1 MSLLILKS
9 GIKGIGQF
17 LALVFYAT
25 ITYLFS
31 YTLINKVTTDAN
43 KIVPH
48 QYEYY
53 GVKNAIS
60 LFNSKSTT
68 DSAIRLA
75 KFFTGNIENVDYD
88 NITVFNNK
96 VGLTQENII
105 SLYRASTQ
113 HAYEIKKFFDKEYLE
128 FNRKFFDRAVLHY
141 TTARFVDRSETKP
154 FGIDRVKYD
163 NMVLNIPLVKGY
175 YETLGL
181 FTSPLYTY
189 SVKNATASDIAN
201 PYFGSKARGILEV
214 EEAIK
219 AINKVFT
226 EKTNGRISFSGL
238 CDVKYL
244 NGDFYDMFRVDYSKG
259 VLSDLLYVDSKNALA
274 WSNGTTLQAETEMR
288 RVLRLSMPYLFYGNV
303 FLYDE
308 SPYQFE
314 LKYYGVVRN
323 IKKNK
328 NNSVFRRWN
337 NFMLFNVPMW
347 VNGHKENQSKVLS
360 EIFADYI
367 SMGWITPVLILLSI
381 ALIITNVL
389 NILKNRTAL
398 GLLSIILVPLVI
410 VKHEFFYSFWFS
422 VISHIAF

>member
-1 MSLLILKS
+1 
-9 GIKGIGQF
+9 
-17 LALVFYAT
+17 
-25 ITYLFS
+25 
-31 YTLINKVTTDAN
+31 
-43 KIVPH
+43 
-48 QYEYY
+48 
-53 GVKNAIS
+53 
-60 LFNSKSTT
+60 
-68 DSAIRLA
+68 
-75 KFFTGNIENVDYD
+75 
-88 NITVFNNK
+88 
-96 VGLTQENII
+96 
-105 SLYRASTQ
+105 
-113 HAYEIKKFFDKEYLE
+113 
-128 FNRKFFDRAVLHY
+128 
-141 TTARFVDRSETKP
+141 
-154 FGIDRVKYD
+154 
-163 NMVLNIPLVKGY
+163 
-175 YETLGL
+175 
-181 FTSPLYTY
+181 
-189 SVKNATASDIAN
+189 VKNATASDIAN